1 MNPLVDIL
9 NRAKAHPKHIV
20 LAEGDDP
27 RIVEGALEA
36 ARAGL
41 AEVTLLRSSSEAIGN
56 GASVINP
63 AQSSKLQSYAD
74 AYYELRKHKDVDQT
88 AALEAVKKPLCY
100 ANMMVRLGDADG
112 SVAGAVHTTSDV
124 VRSALQIIGVDSDFD
139 MISSFFLMIMDKAHH
154 KTKGAVVFADSGL
167 VISPDEKE
175 LQQIAITSAASAK
188 LLLDVDPKIAMLS
201 FATKDSAKHPHV
213 DKVAN
218 VTQSLSQTFPDLIVD
233 GPLQFDAAFVPTIA
247 EKKAK
252 GSPVAGQANIFIF
265 PDLNSG
271 NIAYKIAERI
281 GGAKAIGPI
290 LQGLAKPANDLS
302 RGCDA
307 EAVFNMIAVT
317 TLQAQ

>member
-1 MNPLVDIL
+1 MNPLDDIL

-139 MISSFFLMIMDKAHH
+139 MISSFFLMIMDKVHH
-154 KTKGAVVFADSGL
+154 K
-167 VISPDEKE
+167 
-175 LQQIAITSAASAK
+175 
-188 LLLDVDPKIAMLS
+188 
-201 FATKDSAKHPHV
+201 TKDSAKHPHV

-233 GPLQFDAAFVPTIA
+233 GPLQFDAAYVPTIA